1 MCHSSAGIESSPA
14 VRSAPRE
21 VVLDR
26 FASHTAICPDSMRAY
41 RAFSAAR
48 TVFGAAAALGAA
60 VLAAYVGCAAAV
72 GGADAGSL
80 IRCVFFCRYVDRC
93 APGLASHAW
102 QCQEPDQS

>member
-1 MCHSSAGIESSPA
+1 MRACGNLEDMCHSSAGIESSPA

-26 FASHTAICPDSMRAY
+26 FASHTVICPDSMRAY

-60 VLAAYVGCAAAV
+60 VLAAYVGCAAAG

-80 IRCVFFCRYVDRC
+80 IRRVFSC
-93 APGLASHAW
+93 
-102 QCQEPDQS
+102 